1 MRPRPQAL
9 LAATACGAA
18 MLACAAPARW
28 EKGGLVPLAIPREHT
43 DRALAP
49 RRIALLVG
57 IQGYDDP
64 EWRALRY
71 PGADAAGLAAVL
83 RDPDLGAF
91 DDVEVVADRPTR
103 EEVRAALSRLAERS
117 RDERDTVLLY
127 FSSHG
132 TLARDATGLLRRY
145 LVARDTRFSDVAGTG
160 LAMDEIKAD
169 FDRLRSRRKVL
180 VLATCHSGAGKS
192 LLPEDVQS
200 ELGDLKAGFFVR
212 PIEEVSRASVVLA
225 ASEWGEAAREDE
237 KLGNDVYTHFLVEA
251 LRIGADR
258 NGDGAVTVSEAHDYA
273 RRLTYEWTGGRQ
285 RPTAESTEVGADAIV
300 LAGKVV
306 RHGLPELFSYAARL
320 EGFTVRVDGR
330 PVAELP
336 GGVAVEAGR
345 HHVQVAKGGG
355 ADVWEGW
362 VRLGEGERLDLA
374 HLVER
379 SAGHLELAPRAGGIS
394 FLDARSRREVLGS
407 VPAVGAA
414 LAYDDWPREGMSVRM
429 DMARSA
435 GSSRVQQGA
444 HSAEFHYTAYTAGA
458 SLPWRVKPA
467 SFGGASLLAGPRLS
481 ALWLDRRFELALP
494 PPGQSR
500 FTLSPGVLLGANVPL
515 GSHVSLGAE
524 LHLDFT
530 VVRVDGE
537 NRSSGLGEVLLGAA
551 YRF

>member
-1 MRPRPQAL
+1 MPSRRQGLVAGAAL
-9 LAATACGAA
+9 CGAL
-18 MLACAAPARW
+18 LACAAPART
-28 EKGGLVPLAIPREHT
+28 EKGGLVPLAVPREHT

-49 RRIALLVG
+49 RRVALLVG

-64 EWRALRY
+64 EWRALRF
-71 PGADAAGLAAVL
+71 PGADAAALAAVL
-83 RDPDLGAF
+83 RDPERGAF
-91 DDVEVVADRPTR
+91 DEVEVLADRPTR

-145 LVARDTRFSDVAGTG
+145 LVARDTRVSDVAGTA

-180 VLATCHSGAGKS
+180 VLATCHSGSGKS
-192 LLPEDVQS
+192 LLPEDVQR
-200 ELGDLKAGFFVR
+200 ELAGVKAGFFVR
-212 PIEEVSRASVVLA
+212 PIEEVSSASVVLS
-225 ASEWGEAAREDE
+225 ASDWGEAAREDE

-273 RRLTYEWTGGRQ
+273 RRLTYEWTSGRQ

-320 EGFTVRVDGR
+320 EGFTLRVDGR

-336 GGVAVEAGR
+336 GGVAVGAGR

-355 ADVWEGW
+355 PEVWEGW
-362 VRLGEGERLDLA
+362 VRLAEGERLDVE

-379 SAGHLELAPRAGGIS
+379 TPGRLELAPRAGGIS
-394 FLDARSRREVLGS
+394 FLDAKSRRDVLGS
-407 VPAVGAA
+407 VPAVGAS
-414 LAYDDWPREGMSVRM
+414 LAYDDWPRQGMSLRM

-444 HSAEFHYTAYTAGA
+444 HWADFHYTAFTAGA
-458 SLPWRVKPA
+458 SLPWRVTPA
-467 SFGGASLLAGPRLS
+467 SLGGASVLAGPRLS
-481 ALWLDRRFELALP
+481 ALWLDRRFEQALT

-500 FTLSPGVLLGANVPL
+500 FTLAPGVLLAASMPVGK
-515 GSHVSLGAE
+515 HVSLGAE

>member
-1 MRPRPQAL
+1 MSSRPQAL
-9 LAATACGAA
+9 LAGAVCGATL
-18 MLACAAPARW
+18 LACAAPARS
-28 EKGGLVPLAIPREHT
+28 EKGGLVPLDVPREHT

-49 RRIALLVG
+49 HRIALLVG

-64 EWRALRY
+64 EWRPLRY
-71 PGADAAGLAAVL
+71 PGADAAALAAVL
-83 RDPDLGAF
+83 RDPEIGGF
-91 DDVEVVADRPTR
+91 DEIEVLADRPTR
-103 EEVRAALSRLAERS
+103 EEVRAALSRLADRS

-132 TLARDATGLLRRY
+132 TLARDATGLLRRF
-145 LVARDTRFSDVAGTG
+145 LVARDTRVSDVPGTG

-192 LLPEDVQS
+192 LLPEDVRA
-200 ELGDLKAGFFVR
+200 ELGGIKAGFFVR
-212 PIEEVSRASVVLA
+212 PIEEVSRASVVLS
-225 ASEWGEAAREDE
+225 ASDWGEAAREDE

-273 RRLTYEWTGGRQ
+273 RRLTYEFTGGRQ
-285 RPTAESTEVGADAIV
+285 RPTAESTEVGADAVV

-306 RHGLPELFSYAARL
+306 RHGRPELFSYAARL
-320 EGFTVRVDGR
+320 EGFTVQVDGE
-330 PVAELP
+330 PLAELP

-355 ADVWEGW
+355 PELWEGW
-362 VRLGEGERLDLA
+362 VRLGEGERVDLE

-379 SAGHLELAPRAGGIS
+379 SPGRLELAPEAGGIS
-394 FLDARSRREVLGS
+394 FLDARSRRDVLGS
-407 VPAVGAA
+407 VPAFGAA
-414 LAYDDWPREGMSVRM
+414 VAYDDWPRQGMSLRM
-429 DMARSA
+429 DLARSS
-435 GSSRVQQGA
+435 GSSRIQQGPRMA
-444 HSAEFHYTAYTAGA
+444 DFHYTAFTAGA
-458 SLPWRVKPA
+458 SLPWRVTPA

-500 FTLSPGVLLGANVPL
+500 FTLSPGVLLGASMPL
-515 GSHVSLGAE
+515 GKHVSLGAE